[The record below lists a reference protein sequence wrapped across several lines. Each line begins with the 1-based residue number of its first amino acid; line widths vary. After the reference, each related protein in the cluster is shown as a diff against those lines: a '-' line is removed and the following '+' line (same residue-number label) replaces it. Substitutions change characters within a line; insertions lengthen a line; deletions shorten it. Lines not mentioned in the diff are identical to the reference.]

1 MEKEARILKA
11 NIGIESRAEGKRYL
25 EYDAIV
31 FNTRSRNVGG
41 FYEIISPTAVRGA
54 DFSEWFAKK
63 NHNTNFMLGSSEAG
77 TANYVITDTAVRA
90 SVLVGD
96 STIWADTM
104 KEVERRELNHASF
117 EFTVKEGG
125 DSWERI
131 TEDGKVKLVRTVTA
145 IEKIYDMSPVNFP
158 AYKDTMGITVAKRS
172 LDAFLASEKR
182 DGIDGNT
189 ETGIED
195 TAENSTTVIVKNSAG
210 DEWKIEI
217 ELLELESVD

>member
-1 MEKEARILKA
+1 MENRESRILKA
-11 NIGIESRAEGKRYL
+11 SIETESRSDGKKYL

-31 FNTRSRNVGG
+31 FNTRSRDVGG
-41 FYEIISPTAVRGA
+41 FYEIISPLAVRNA

-63 NHNTNFMLGSSEAG
+63 NHNTNFMLGSSEGG
-77 TANYVITDTAVRA
+77 TANYQITDTAVRA
-90 SVLVGD
+90 SVLIGD
-96 STIWADTM
+96 STIWSDTI

-125 DSWERI
+125 DSWERV

-172 LDAFLASEKR
+172 LDAFLESEKQ
-182 DGIDGNT
+182 
-189 ETGIED
+189 IE
-195 TAENSTTVIVKNSAG
+195 IVPPT
-210 DEWKIEI
+210 DEAWKIEI
-217 ELLELESVD
+217 ELLELESAE